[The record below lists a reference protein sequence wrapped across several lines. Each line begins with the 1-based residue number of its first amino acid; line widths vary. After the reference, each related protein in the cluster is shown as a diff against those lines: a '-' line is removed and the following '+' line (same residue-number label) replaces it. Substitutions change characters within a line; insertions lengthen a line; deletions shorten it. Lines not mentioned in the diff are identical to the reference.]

1 MNDVSSDQTLRTAF
15 ADLRAVEQARIRPP
29 GTGAAHRTVRR
40 RRHRLGAVAAT
51 AGLTAIMA
59 VSAGYLAITNGPAPD
74 RATAD
79 PASLVAQATTAP
91 GTGAHQPDL
100 DRITLNALGKLPA
113 GTRTVALADGP
124 GGARSLPMDMAA
136 KPGRFQLK
144 LACGGDGTV
153 TATISAGSDVV
164 TATARCATTADGV
177 AAGVGESSVVDAEPG
192 TAKVTVKGAPASPD
206 RRVVLLALIPQ

>member
-1 MNDVSSDQTLRTAF
+1 MNDLSTDQTLRTAF
-15 ADLRAVEQARIRPP
+15 AELRAAEQQLICPP
-29 GTGAAHRTVRR
+29 GADTARRTVRR
-40 RRHRLGAVAAT
+40 RRRLAATSAT
-51 AGLTAIMA
+51 AGLTALVTI
-59 VSAGYLAITNGPAPD
+59 SGGYLASSGALAPE
-74 RATAD
+74 RPTAD

-113 GTRTVALADGP
+113 GTRTMALADGP
-124 GGARSLPMDMAA
+124 GGAGSLPMDMAA

-153 TATISAGSDVV
+153 TATISAGSDVT

-192 TAKVTVKGAPASPD
+192 TAKVTVKGAPVSPD